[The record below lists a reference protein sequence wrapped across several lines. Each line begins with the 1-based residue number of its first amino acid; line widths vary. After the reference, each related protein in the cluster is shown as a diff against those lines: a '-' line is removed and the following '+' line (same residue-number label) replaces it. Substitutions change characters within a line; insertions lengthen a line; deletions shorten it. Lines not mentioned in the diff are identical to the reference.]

1 MGEDIADLGGLNI
14 AYTALQ
20 TALKNNPKEADEKID
35 GMTEDQRFFLN
46 SARVWEGKDREKTAE
61 LLLNIDPH
69 APAKIRAFAS
79 AANMPQFAQAFQ
91 CKPGD
96 KMVHT
101 GDKLVKIW

>member
-1 MGEDIADLGGLNI
+1 
-14 AYTALQ
+14 
-20 TALKNNPKEADEKID
+20 
-35 GMTEDQRFFLN
+35 
-46 SARVWEGKDREKTAE
+46 VWEGTTRDKRAE

-69 APAKIRAFAS
+69 SPGKIRAFAS
-79 AANMPQFAQAFQ
+79 ATNMPQFAQAFQ

>member
-1 MGEDIADLGGLNI
+1 
-14 AYTALQ
+14 
-20 TALKNNPKEADEKID
+20 LKANPKEAEAKID
-35 GMTEDQRFFLN
+35 GMTEDQRFFLS
-46 SARVWEGKDREKTAE
+46 SARVWEGTTRDKRAE

-69 APAKIRAFAS
+69 SPGKIRAFAS
-79 AANMPQFAQAFQ
+79 ATNMPQFAQAFQ